1 MLMKDREKRY
11 MTMIYNRKGIIGIF
25 IVLLC
30 ITVAVLL
37 QEPIAQ
43 SLEYHDF
50 ADNRT
55 ILSIPNFFNVLSNI
69 PFIIVGFMGLYS
81 LYISN
86 KISKIDEL
94 KVGYCFLF
102 LGLLLIGFGSSYY
115 HLWPSNKTLVW
126 DRLPMTLAFMALIAI
141 IIAEYLC
148 VELGKRLLY
157 PLLIVGGAS
166 VLYWHYTESNGA
178 GDLRFYILVQFLPI
192 IAIPLILLFMKPTFS
207 YGNRYWWLFLTYILA
222 KLFEHFDTF
231 IFEVITALS
240 GHTLKHLI
248 AALGMLLL
256 LNGYKKRKKIN
267 NHDR

>member
-1 MLMKDREKRY
+1 
-11 MTMIYNRKGIIGIF
+11 MIYNRKGIIGIF

-30 ITVAVLL
+30 ITVGVLV

-50 ADNRT
+50 ADSRSF
-55 ILSIPNFFNVLSNI
+55 LSIPNFFNVLSNI

-81 LYISN
+81 LFISN
-86 KISKIDEL
+86 KISKIEEL

-141 IIAEYLC
+141 IITEYLS

-157 PLLIVGGAS
+157 PLFIVGGAT
-166 VLYWHYTESNGA
+166 VLYWDYTESNGA
-178 GDLRFYILVQFLPI
+178 GDLRFYILVQFLPL

-207 YGNRYWWLFLTYILA
+207 HGNRYWWLLLSYIFA

-231 IFEVITALS
+231 IFEVLTALS

-256 LNGYKKRKKIN
+256 LNGYKKRKKVRIN
-267 NHDR
+267 DR